1 MRYLF
6 PILLLFLFFE
16 SVITTKSLK
25 QRMAT
30 AAKALKIISDRKR
43 KLEATDVIT
52 STDIEEG
59 TASGNYNQT
68 APNQAE
74 SGDAAA
80 NATTVED
87 DKPVSTQGTES
98 DKKTAQVQIM
108 KFHGFTAVN
117 KRINFGVFFYYRLRA
132 IARMAIFRLRITYNS
147 RLRNLAEDSVPSY
160 CTIKN
165 PNLVGVVPSEDN
177 PQNVD
182 YDCNATALQDKPIGN
197 VTLNTDINMQ
207 LSKVQ
212 NGKEVYDSL
221 DFSEINFN
229 GNSSEESQ
237 NLQQNTKT
245 ISSTVSLKDAEAS
258 VDKTTLKL
266 KGTFD
271 PSNKLTTGTTV
282 PLSILTETSSGD
294 NENVEYDCTV
304 KSISPGEL
312 DCDTSSNLLK
322 TTVQNL
328 HLSTGTTSDNTLVT
342 VYMKDYNRNSTDI
355 ITTGS
360 SSRYTYNKSSS
371 GLSGGAIAGIV
382 IACIAVLLAAS
393 IAAIMLRKP
402 APPIDNTTVV
412 GLKTVEN
419 V

>member
-1 MRYLF
+1 
-6 PILLLFLFFE
+6 
-16 SVITTKSLK
+16 
-25 QRMAT
+25 
-30 AAKALKIISDRKR
+30 
-43 KLEATDVIT
+43 
-52 STDIEEG
+52 
-59 TASGNYNQT
+59 
-68 APNQAE
+68 
-74 SGDAAA
+74 
-80 NATTVED
+80 
-87 DKPVSTQGTES
+87 
-98 DKKTAQVQIM
+98 
-108 KFHGFTAVN
+108 
-117 KRINFGVFFYYRLRA
+117 
-132 IARMAIFRLRITYNS
+132 
-147 RLRNLAEDSVPSY
+147 
-160 CTIKN
+160 
-165 PNLVGVVPSEDN
+165 
-177 PQNVD
+177 
-182 YDCNATALQDKPIGN
+182 
-197 VTLNTDINMQ
+197 MQ

-237 NLQQNTKT
+237 SLQQNTKT

-271 PSNKLTTGTTV
+271 PSNKLTTGTIV
-282 PLSILTETSSGD
+282 PLSILTETSHGD

-304 KSISPGEL
+304 KSTSPGEL
-312 DCDTSSNLLK
+312 DCDTSSYPLK

-360 SSRYTYNKSSS
+360 NRYTYNKSSS

>member
-1 MRYLF
+1 MQTVDDAGARLRKALYGNQKEKEKEVLEIVINNDLETRLSIAKYYEAVYSTPLQEDLKAKLNPHF
-6 PILLLFLFFE
+6 RNLVMDLFL
-16 SVITTKSLK
+16 S
-25 QRMAT
+25 
-30 AAKALKIISDRKR
+30 
-43 KLEATDVIT
+43 
-52 STDIEEG
+52 
-59 TASGNYNQT
+59 
-68 APNQAE
+68 P
-74 SGDAAA
+74 
-80 NATTVED
+80 
-87 DKPVSTQGTES
+87 
-98 DKKTAQVQIM
+98 
-108 KFHGFTAVN
+108 
-117 KRINFGVFFYYRLRA
+117 
-132 IARMAIFRLRITYNS
+132 
-147 RLRNLAEDSVPSY
+147 
-160 CTIKN
+160 
-165 PNLVGVVPSEDN
+165 
-177 PQNVD
+177 VD
-182 YDCNATALQDKPIGN
+182 YDVQQLKTSFKGFSIDEGVIFEILTSRSYEMLQE
-197 VTLNTDINMQ
+197 INK
-207 LSKVQ
+207 LYKVQ

-237 NLQQNTKT
+237 SLQQNTKT

-271 PSNKLTTGTTV
+271 PSNKLTKGTTV

-294 NENVEYDCTV
+294 NENIEYDCTV

-360 SSRYTYNKSSS
+360 SNRYTYNKSSS

>member
-1 MRYLF
+1 
-6 PILLLFLFFE
+6 
-16 SVITTKSLK
+16 
-25 QRMAT
+25 
-30 AAKALKIISDRKR
+30 
-43 KLEATDVIT
+43 
-52 STDIEEG
+52 
-59 TASGNYNQT
+59 
-68 APNQAE
+68 
-74 SGDAAA
+74 
-80 NATTVED
+80 
-87 DKPVSTQGTES
+87 
-98 DKKTAQVQIM
+98 
-108 KFHGFTAVN
+108 
-117 KRINFGVFFYYRLRA
+117 
-132 IARMAIFRLRITYNS
+132 
-147 RLRNLAEDSVPSY
+147 
-160 CTIKN
+160 
-165 PNLVGVVPSEDN
+165 
-177 PQNVD
+177 
-182 YDCNATALQDKPIGN
+182 
-197 VTLNTDINMQ
+197 MQ

-237 NLQQNTKT
+237 SLQQNTKT

-294 NENVEYDCTV
+294 NENIEYDCTV

-360 SSRYTYNKSSS
+360 NRYTYNKSSS

>member
-1 MRYLF
+1 
-6 PILLLFLFFE
+6 
-16 SVITTKSLK
+16 
-25 QRMAT
+25 
-30 AAKALKIISDRKR
+30 
-43 KLEATDVIT
+43 
-52 STDIEEG
+52 
-59 TASGNYNQT
+59 
-68 APNQAE
+68 
-74 SGDAAA
+74 
-80 NATTVED
+80 
-87 DKPVSTQGTES
+87 
-98 DKKTAQVQIM
+98 
-108 KFHGFTAVN
+108 
-117 KRINFGVFFYYRLRA
+117 
-132 IARMAIFRLRITYNS
+132 
-147 RLRNLAEDSVPSY
+147 
-160 CTIKN
+160 
-165 PNLVGVVPSEDN
+165 
-177 PQNVD
+177 
-182 YDCNATALQDKPIGN
+182 
-197 VTLNTDINMQ
+197 MQ

-237 NLQQNTKT
+237 SLQQNTKT

-258 VDKTTLKL
+258 VDT
-266 KGTFD
+266 
-271 PSNKLTTGTTV
+271 SNKLTTGTIV

-304 KSISPGEL
+304 KSTSPGEL
-312 DCDTSSNLLK
+312 DCDTSSYPLK

>member
-1 MRYLF
+1 
-6 PILLLFLFFE
+6 
-16 SVITTKSLK
+16 
-25 QRMAT
+25 
-30 AAKALKIISDRKR
+30 
-43 KLEATDVIT
+43 
-52 STDIEEG
+52 
-59 TASGNYNQT
+59 
-68 APNQAE
+68 
-74 SGDAAA
+74 
-80 NATTVED
+80 
-87 DKPVSTQGTES
+87 
-98 DKKTAQVQIM
+98 
-108 KFHGFTAVN
+108 
-117 KRINFGVFFYYRLRA
+117 
-132 IARMAIFRLRITYNS
+132 
-147 RLRNLAEDSVPSY
+147 
-160 CTIKN
+160 
-165 PNLVGVVPSEDN
+165 
-177 PQNVD
+177 
-182 YDCNATALQDKPIGN
+182 
-197 VTLNTDINMQ
+197 MQ

-271 PSNKLTTGTTV
+271 PSNKLTTGNV

-294 NENVEYDCTV
+294 NENIEYDCTV

-382 IACIAVLLAAS
+382 IACIAVLSAAS

>member
-1 MRYLF
+1 
-6 PILLLFLFFE
+6 
-16 SVITTKSLK
+16 
-25 QRMAT
+25 
-30 AAKALKIISDRKR
+30 
-43 KLEATDVIT
+43 
-52 STDIEEG
+52 
-59 TASGNYNQT
+59 
-68 APNQAE
+68 
-74 SGDAAA
+74 
-80 NATTVED
+80 
-87 DKPVSTQGTES
+87 
-98 DKKTAQVQIM
+98 
-108 KFHGFTAVN
+108 
-117 KRINFGVFFYYRLRA
+117 
-132 IARMAIFRLRITYNS
+132 
-147 RLRNLAEDSVPSY
+147 
-160 CTIKN
+160 
-165 PNLVGVVPSEDN
+165 
-177 PQNVD
+177 
-182 YDCNATALQDKPIGN
+182 
-197 VTLNTDINMQ
+197 MQ

-237 NLQQNTKT
+237 SLQQNTKT
-245 ISSTVSLKDAEAS
+245 ISSTVSLKDTEVS

-294 NENVEYDCTV
+294 NENIEYDCTV
-304 KSISPGEL
+304 KSTSPGEL